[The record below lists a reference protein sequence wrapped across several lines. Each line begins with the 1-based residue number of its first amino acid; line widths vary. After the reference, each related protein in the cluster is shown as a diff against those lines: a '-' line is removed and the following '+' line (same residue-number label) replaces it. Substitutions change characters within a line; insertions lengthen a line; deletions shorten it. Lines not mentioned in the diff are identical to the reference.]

1 MFIRHFPLMECQ
13 RWNNT
18 VLWQCRTQVALK
30 ERSEY
35 KKKQDRLRQLYEKA
49 RHNSSWKSPDGIASS
64 DGHAKKSMKSLIA
77 KGKRFERESE
87 DFTDIPDREEGIFTK
102 FDEKITMPS
111 SKRVLELSLKELKI
125 GEQRLSEN
133 IELVV
138 TGNQHIAI
146 IGNNGIGKSTLL
158 KEIWRQLKDRKDL
171 KGVLTGDGSDELVW
185 GYEYLRNSL
194 KKDNSIASYLDG
206 IGWLKYLPI
215 ESLIEST
222 IFSKADIWDLLS
234 DGCVIDG
241 DMPET
246 FRRIEMFKRLP
257 DYHLMRVDRMSMAVG
272 IEARVPFL
280 RRDYV
285 EYMLGLAPDI
295 VICDSDPKHILK
307 DAYRDI
313 LPDNLLSTRKIPFL
327 SPVRFWIENIF
338 MEDIIRVFRD
348 KNLIE
353 SLGMNS
359 CTVSRIIDNYRG
371 KYEDIS
377 NVWGVYVFLKWFEIH
392 NT

>member
-1 MFIRHFPLMECQ
+1 MVVKEGKEKHTHYFQYNKQYDIQKLKYEKISYLLEKSIIECYDLSDVPMGLFLSGGLDSGIIA
-13 RWNNT
+13 T
-18 VLWQCRTQVALK
+18 VLKKHRKAFGISYTVDYLNNPNAEAKNVEGLAGNLGIPYKKICMNENIKEMFCSVLLSLDEPIYSTVALSTYCLSK
-30 ERSEY
+30 E
-35 KKKQDRLRQLYEKA
+35 
-49 RHNSSWKSPDGIASS
+49 AS
-64 DGHAKKSMKSLIA
+64 
-77 KGKRFERESE
+77 KG
-87 DFTDIPDREEGIFTK
+87 
-102 FDEKITMPS
+102 
-111 SKRVLELSLKELKI
+111 V
-125 GEQRLSEN
+125 
-133 IELVV
+133 
-138 TGNQHIAI
+138 
-146 IGNNGIGKSTLL
+146 
-158 KEIWRQLKDRKDL
+158 
-171 KGVLTGDGSDELVW
+171 KGVLTGDGSDEIVW

-194 KKDNSIASYLDG
+194 KKDNSIASYMDG
-206 IGWLKYLPI
+206 IGWLKFLPI

-295 VICDSDPKHILK
+295 VICDSDPKCILK

-313 LPDNLLSTRKIPFL
+313 LPDNLLTTRKIPFL

>member
-1 MFIRHFPLMECQ
+1 M
-13 RWNNT
+13 
-18 VLWQCRTQVALK
+18 
-30 ERSEY
+30 
-35 KKKQDRLRQLYEKA
+35 
-49 RHNSSWKSPDGIASS
+49 
-64 DGHAKKSMKSLIA
+64 
-77 KGKRFERESE
+77 
-87 DFTDIPDREEGIFTK
+87 
-102 FDEKITMPS
+102 
-111 SKRVLELSLKELKI
+111 
-125 GEQRLSEN
+125 
-133 IELVV
+133 
-138 TGNQHIAI
+138 
-146 IGNNGIGKSTLL
+146 
-158 KEIWRQLKDRKDL
+158 
-171 KGVLTGDGSDELVW
+171 
-185 GYEYLRNSL
+185 
-194 KKDNSIASYLDG
+194 DG

-222 IFSKADIWDLLS
+222 IFSKEDIWDLLS

-327 SPVRFWIENIF
+327 SPVSFWIENIF